1 MTSTDKSR
9 IKVGG
14 FDVDVVR
21 KDIKNLHLG
30 VYPPSGRVR
39 VAVPLATSDEAIRLA
54 VVGKVAWIRR
64 QKAKLA
70 EQPRQSEREAVTGE
84 SHYFLGQRFRLS
96 IEPAEGYQFV
106 NIRTKTRMEL
116 HVREGATTE
125 QKMKVLD
132 QWYRTQLREILLPL
146 VNHWQETIGVT
157 ASFVGVRRMKTKW
170 GSCNPTSGRIWL
182 NSELAKK
189 DPACIEYIVVHEL
202 IHLLEPQHGDRFI
215 ELMERFLP
223 DWRAR
228 RDHLNRSP
236 LAHESWSY

>member
-1 MTSTDKSR
+1 MLSTSETR
-9 IKVGG
+9 MKVAG
-14 FDVDVVR
+14 FAVDIVR

-30 VYPPSGRVR
+30 VYPPNGRVR
-39 VAVPLATSDEAIRLA
+39 VAAPLATSDEAIRLA

-70 EQPRQSEREAVTGE
+70 EQPRQSKRDAVTGE

-96 IEPAEGYQFV
+96 IEPSKSQQFV
-106 NIRTKTRMEL
+106 SIRTKTRIEL
-116 HVREGATTE
+116 HIREGSTTE

-132 QWYRTQLREILLPL
+132 HWYRNQLREILEPM
-146 VNHWQETIGVT
+146 VNEWQKKLGVK

-170 GSCNPTSGRIWL
+170 GSCNSQESRIWI

-189 DPACIEYIVVHEL
+189 SMTCIEYIVVHEL
-202 IHLLEPQHGDRFI
+202 THLLEPLHNDRFI
-215 ELMERFLP
+215 AVMDKHLP

-228 RDHLNRSP
+228 RNELNRLP
-236 LAHESWSY
+236 LAHELWTY